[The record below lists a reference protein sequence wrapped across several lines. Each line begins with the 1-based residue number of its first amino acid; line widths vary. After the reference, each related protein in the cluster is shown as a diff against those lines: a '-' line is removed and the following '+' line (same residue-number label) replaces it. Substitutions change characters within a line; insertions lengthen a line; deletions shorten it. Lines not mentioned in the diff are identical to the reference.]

1 LLSSADMLMRK
12 MDRNE
17 KRVVI
22 KYLNVKCLSAAE
34 ISCELNSVLGDNAPS
49 DATIYWWIAEFQRGR
64 KSTEDEHRSG
74 RAVDVCTDENV
85 RHVNDMITTERRLTV
100 RNVAA
105 CLKLSD
111 GTTHHVIT
119 NALGYNKVC
128 ARWVPRMLTP
138 EKKQVRLATSR
149 DDLSLYNA
157 DPAKFL
163 RRYVTMDENWAH
175 HFDPEIKQQSKQWK
189 HVTSPTP
196 VKFRKIASAGSHSV
210 GILG

>member
-1 LLSSADMLMRK
+1 
-12 MDRNE
+12 
-17 KRVVI
+17 
-22 KYLNVKCLSAAE
+22 
-34 ISCELNSVLGDNAPS
+34 
-49 DATIYWWIAEFQRGR
+49 
-64 KSTEDEHRSG
+64 
-74 RAVDVCTDENV
+74 
-85 RHVNDMITTERRLTV
+85 MITTDRRLTV
-100 RNVAA
+100 RYVAA
-105 CLKLSD
+105 CLKLSY

-163 RRYVTMDENWAH
+163 RRCVTMDETWAH

-196 VKFRKIASAGSHSV
+196 VKFRKIAFAGKVMASV
-210 GILG
+210 FWIVRMCW